1 MTKIVGPAVAGLLIG
16 FFGTAVCFAVNGL
29 SFLAVLWTLQ
39 VMRIPPS
46 ERVVPVGGIA
56 KSVVEGISYVRSQRT
71 ILLLVLIAL
80 VPTFFGQP
88 YLQLLAV
95 FAHDVFEIGPDGLG
109 LLTSCAA
116 IGSVGGGL
124 LLATFPRRARRG
136 TTMIGFMIAFGL
148 LLVVFA
154 CNPTIYLAP
163 VLLVEIGRRSGRERV
178 WQYV

>member
-29 SFLAVLWTLQ
+29 RFLAVLWTLQ

-80 VPTFFGQP
+80 VPTFFGQDRKSTR
-88 YLQLLAV
+88 LNSS
-95 FAHDVFEIGPDGLG
+95 H
-109 LLTSCAA
+109 
-116 IGSVGGGL
+116 
-124 LLATFPRRARRG
+124 
-136 TTMIGFMIAFGL
+136 
-148 LLVVFA
+148 
-154 CNPTIYLAP
+154 
-163 VLLVEIGRRSGRERV
+163 
-178 WQYV
+178 